1 MPQIIACKRAD
12 LGDGEILNVTAGSIS
27 LAVARCG
34 EQVYAIHDSCPH
46 KGGPLSEGKLSL
58 ARGEIICPWHR
69 FRFALATGKSVTNPE
84 IAVRTFPVQV
94 VDGDVVIELAQ
105 ETQS

>member
-58 ARGEIICPWHR
+58 NRGEIICPWHR